1 MTALERQ
8 LAELPVTAV
17 SDALKGQT
25 NLDPA
30 IKPVRDHQRVAGR
43 AYTVKVN
50 AADNKLV
57 LKGIGEAREG
67 DVLVVDAKGWMQNA
81 ACGDFVAGLAK
92 TLGLSGLVIDGVVR
106 DLDGIR
112 DLDFPV
118 FCKGTAQAASGRHG
132 TGETNIPI
140 SCGGAAVMPGDYI
153 VGDIDGVA
161 VIPQG
166 QEEAVFEGARKKMT
180 KDDERERAII
190 GNEEAARAHIRD
202 VLSKG

>member
-1 MTALERQ
+1 MTALERE

-50 AADNKLV
+50 AADNQLV
-57 LKGIGEAREG
+57 VKGIGEAKKG
-67 DVLVVDAKGWMQNA
+67 DVLVVDAKGWLQNA
-81 ACGDFVAGLAK
+81 ACGDFVVGLAK
-92 TLGLSGLVIDGVVR
+92 TLGLSGMVIDGVVR
-106 DLDGIR
+106 DLAGIR
-112 DLDFPV
+112 ALDFPV

-140 SCGGAAVMPGDYI
+140 ACGGAAVSPGDFI
-153 VGDIDGVA
+153 VGDIDGVT

-166 QEEAVFEGARKKMT
+166 QEEAALDGARSKMA
-180 KDDERERAII
+180 KDDEREQAIM

-202 VLSKG
+202 VLSK